1 LRRPEHSGWLP
12 DSGGILYCVNM
23 SVFYQTFFTNPK
35 GDWRYVLGY
44 EPSFMRPEDYAVYEE
59 LCRTRNAVHA
69 TAPWVN
75 KMTPADR
82 LVFVSG
88 PKPTPG
94 IPQLEWYYAATNLWV
109 GRIPR

>member
-1 LRRPEHSGWLP
+1 
-12 DSGGILYCVNM
+12 M